1 MTETNEVSLNQW
13 SEWEKKHEWVKN
25 IIVDDI
31 EVYFDGTY
39 EELKE
44 LTITSREF
52 HCFDVYGKDIDIDR
66 EFEVAYIIRD
76 WCIRYMRHQQTNY
89 DELLKYAG
97 NDNTT
102 YHHIK
107 STTNEAIF
115 KKLPY
120 LR

>member
-1 MTETNEVSLNQW
+1 MTKTNEVSLNQQ
-13 SEWEKKHEWVKN
+13 SEWQEKHEWVKN
-25 IIVDDI
+25 ITVDDI

-39 EELKE
+39 EELKD
-44 LTITSREF
+44 LTLASKEF
-52 HCFDVYGKDIDIDR
+52 HHFDVYGLDIDIDK
-66 EFEVAYIIRD
+66 EFANEDILRD
-76 WCIRYMRHQQTNY
+76 WCIEYMRHQQTNY
-89 DELLKYAG
+89 EELLKYTG
-97 NDNTT
+97 NDDTI